1 MQLIKCHMCKLD
13 KGSCG
18 EACLEVE
25 DVSTL
30 YREGI
35 TEKDPFLDRFCTAH
49 QCSHNP
55 TGFKCETDRCPFGRV
70 RD

>member
-13 KGSCG
+13 KGSCN
-18 EACLEVE
+18 EKCLEVD
-25 DVSTL
+25 DVRTL
-30 YREGI
+30 YREGA
-35 TEKDPFLDRFCTAH
+35 TENDAFPDRYCTAH

-55 TGFKCETDRCPFGRV
+55 TGFKCEIDRCMFGRV